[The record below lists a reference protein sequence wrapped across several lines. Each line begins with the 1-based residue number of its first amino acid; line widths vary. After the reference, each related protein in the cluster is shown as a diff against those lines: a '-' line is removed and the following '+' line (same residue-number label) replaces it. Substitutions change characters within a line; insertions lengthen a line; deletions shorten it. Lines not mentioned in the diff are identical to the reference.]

1 MSLLPVMSDTLQLKK
16 LLPKKACKY
25 SLLFFILFP
34 YFAYAQAVG
43 PVPDAWCQF
52 WGIRC
57 GGISPANTL
66 WSMLWSVI
74 TIALSFI
81 SVVAAGFLVYYG
93 FLYVMSRGEEDNARR
108 AKAGIAYALLGVM
121 IAGLAAWLV
130 NSIINI

>member
-1 MSLLPVMSDTLQLKK
+1 MNLKYSPGLIRAQIILTLLLLPASTL
-16 LLPKKACKY
+16 
-25 SLLFFILFP
+25 
-34 YFAYAQAVG
+34 AQAVG

-66 WSMLWSVI
+66 WSMIWSVI

-121 IAGLAAWLV
+121 VAGLAAWLV
-130 NSIINI
+130 NSLINI